1 MTLVLWEDVQESS
14 SAALV
19 RDLFFVSDISL
30 SLRVL
35 RERGWQPHR
44 VVFPDLLLEPLFLL
58 NPGNMLSSPTFPLK
72 CFSTPFL
79 TWFFYL
85 LFIISHRSRFLQTA
99 VACQQEYVPPA
110 RL

>member
-14 SAALV
+14 SAAHV
-19 RDLFFVSDISL
+19 PDLFFVSDISL
-30 SLRVL
+30 SLRVI

-85 LFIISHRSRFLQTA
+85 LSIISHRSRFLQTA
-99 VACQQEYVPPA
+99 VAHWFRISPCIS
-110 RL
+110 